1 MFAPYIEK
9 GARFAPGKMPIGNA
23 IALILG
29 VGISG
34 GFNEVIKSFLP
45 INVRRFGGIG
55 SSLGLAYIFQNI
67 GFFRRFLGDAGVD
80 ALSIGAIFSG
90 VNSAFAVSDR
100 VTGAIS
106 RLAPIRTAGPVA
118 TAGAPVKTAAP
129 TGVETGAGQEQFEGS
144 VDEKLRAILQVS

>member
-9 GARFAPGKMPIGNA
+9 GARFAPGKMPVGNA
-23 IALILG
+23 IALTLG

-45 INVRRFGGIG
+45 INIRRFGGIG
-55 SSLGLAYIFQNI
+55 SSLALAYVFQNV

-90 VNSAFAVSDR
+90 INSAFAVSDR

-106 RLAPIRTAGPVA
+106 RLAPAQLGVR
-118 TAGAPVKTAAP
+118 TAGAPAQTAAP
-129 TGVETGAGQEQFEGS
+129 TQAETGAGQEQFVSS
-144 VDEKLRAILQVS
+144 VSEKLRATLEVA